1 MIGAIVG
8 DIAGSPYE
16 FGNIKTTDFPLFG
29 AYHGKK
35 ACPTD
40 DSVMT
45 LAIAQAL
52 LDAAEDLAALP
63 AAAVR
68 RMREFGRRH
77 PRIGYGHA
85 FYRWLFS
92 PDPQPYNSWGNG
104 AAMRVSACGWAAR
117 TLDEALAFSDAVTG
131 VTHNHAEGLKG
142 ARAVSAAI
150 FLLRTGVPSEE
161 IWEHITATYYP
172 LDFYI
177 DDIRPDYKFDVS
189 CRGSVPQALKAFFEA
204 DETTCGWSGVEH
216 AVRNAVSIGGDSDTI
231 AAIAG
236 AVAETRWGDPDDL
249 RNMTL
254 ARLDDFQR
262 EVVEAFE
269 ARFGKPVPNRPWDID
284 GFLFTLVWRGDNG
297 RLRLPANVALCIG
310 CDAVR
315 IGEGILVQ
323 RSHDDDWQHENV
335 FHISLDDNPVVEG
348 DTGDITEDEI
358 VRIKEFVR
366 RNRALIHAHWIG
378 DVDSSVVTQLEFVL

>member
-16 FGNIKTTDFPLFG
+16 FDNIKTTDFPLFG
-29 AYHGKK
+29 TYHGKE

-52 LDAAEDLAALP
+52 IDAAENLAVLP

-68 RMREFGRRH
+68 RMQEFGRRYPH
-77 PRIGYGHA
+77 IGYGPA
-85 FYRWLFS
+85 FCRWLFS

-131 VTHNHAEGLKG
+131 VTHNHPEGLKG
-142 ARAVSAAI
+142 ARAVTAAI
-150 FLLRTGVPSEE
+150 FLLRIGVPLEE
-161 IWEHITATYYP
+161 IWKHITATYYP

-189 CRGSVPQALKAFFEA
+189 CQGSVPQALKAFFEA

-216 AVRNAVSIGGDSDTI
+216 AIRNAVSIGGDSDTI

-236 AVAETRWGDPDDL
+236 AVAEARWGVPDDL
-249 RNMTL
+249 RKMTL
-254 ARLDDFQR
+254 ARLDNFQR
-262 EVVEAFE
+262 ETVEAFE

-284 GFLFTLVWRGDNG
+284 GFLITRVG
-297 RLRLPANVALCIG
+297 RKSRLPANVALYIG

-323 RSHDDDWQHENV
+323 RNHDDKWQHENV
-335 FHISLDDNPVVEG
+335 FRISLDDNPVVEG

-358 VRIKEFVR
+358 ARIKEFVR

-378 DVDSSVVTQLEFVL
+378 EVDSSVVTQLDFGL